1 VPEGAKLLTAV
12 VVGDTVNGAS
22 VQVDVITF
30 RSAGLGLTLTVNVN
44 TLPTQLF
51 RKVAT

>member
-1 VPEGAKLLTAV
+1 VPKGAKLLTPV

-22 VQVDVITF
+22 VQVLVITF
-30 RSAGLGLTLTVNVN
+30 WSAGLGFTIIVNVN

-51 RKVAT
+51 KKVAT